1 MTNYIELIDEKL
13 NLYNQLIEKRKNYLS
28 KLKFKKQLI
37 KKAEENI
44 GDTVDKKI
52 KERYGEYK
60 GENYNGYILN
70 IRKYLEIF
78 ERSRIEKALKK
89 LQEEDYTKAYDKLI
103 NDIASKSKE
112 ELLNLRKELETDI
125 KKLAYEI
132 NEKNAVLMTMK
143 ISPNGE
149 ILNSDE
155 RVAAS
160 KRLNEIKEEQK
171 NLIPCLDRLEKAL
184 SLVSLENYQEIN
196 LNQKEKE
203 KYDEILNKITKK
215 DKVVNE
221 DVSTIEDE
229 SKDIENSNSK
239 LSAQAFELLT
249 TIAKDI
255 SASNIEEAN
264 SNLEKVKQILEKI
277 TDEKVKEN
285 LLFWVNKYTDK
296 IISTKMSMDTM
307 NSPIIFDAA
316 ATKESDY
323 ARENGFTI
331 CRVSQGANIS
341 DVAQAI
347 CGKRYICK
355 FNDFKIVGTK
365 YQNPE
370 EIVSAYD
377 EYNDEIKKMVNTAN
391 KILSF
396 GNYDAAK
403 TYIDSLPELKVK
415 KDLENKVAE
424 LLKKIEELVKKAE
437 IDQSSDSYN
446 NAMGKVNNMIPSEE
460 KKELLSRLEKVS
472 EIINSKR
479 QVMSS
484 TERASEPLNQSN
496 SEKAPEVVAS
506 DASELLDDD
515 IVDLFAT
522 IGFVKET
529 ETNQSS
535 DSYNDAMRRASEPLN
550 QSDSEKAPEV
560 VASDA
565 SELLDDDL
573 VDLFA
578 TREFVKETETN
589 QSSDSYNDAMR
600 RASEPLNQS
609 DSEKAPEA
617 VVSDDTSGVYKSG
630 GNLAASIYD
639 SIQQEIKDKNF
650 RVTDSNKVS
659 YVDYKKLFS
668 ALEKYYEQHK
678 ATDYVFINSE
688 GKKERCKI
696 KFANIKR
703 LKKLPAKSITY
714 VYDSNLKE
722 LKPVKSGNYIDEKEL
737 VLNFD
742 KLFQVKKNS
751 WIENLLNEKLAEN
764 EDENNTKGKK
774 NVK

>member
-13 NLYNQLIEKRKNYLS
+13 DLYNQLIEKRKNYLS
-28 KLKFKKQLI
+28 NLKFKKQLI
-37 KKAEENI
+37 KNAEKNI

-52 KERYGEYK
+52 REKYGEYK
-60 GENYNGYILN
+60 EGNYNGYILN
-70 IRKYLEIF
+70 IRKNLEIF
-78 ERSRIEKALKK
+78 EQNRIEKALKK
-89 LQEEDYTKAYDKLI
+89 LQEEDYTKVYDKLI
-103 NDIASKSKE
+103 IDIASKSKE
-112 ELLNLRKELETDI
+112 ELLNLKKELEDYG
-125 KKLAYEI
+125 KKLADEI
-132 NEKNAVLMTMK
+132 NEVNAILMNMNIDSDGK
-143 ISPNGE
+143 
-149 ILNSDE
+149 ILNRNE
-155 RVAAS
+155 RIAAS
-160 KRLNEIKEEQK
+160 KRSKEIKKEQK
-171 NLIPCLDRLEKAL
+171 YLITCLNKLAKAL

-196 LNQKEKE
+196 LNQKEQE

-229 SKDIENSNSK
+229 SKDIEDSNSK
-239 LSAQAFELLT
+239 LSVQAFELLT
-249 TIAKDI
+249 SIAKDI

-277 TDEKVKEN
+277 TDEKAKEN

-296 IISTKMSMDTM
+296 IISTEMSMDTM

-331 CRVSQGANIS
+331 CRVSPGANIS

-355 FNDFKIVGTK
+355 FNDFEIDGTK

-370 EIVSAYD
+370 EIVSV
-377 EYNDEIKKMVNTAN
+377 YNKITQMVNKAN
-391 KILSF
+391 EILSL
-396 GNYDAAK
+396 GNYAAAK
-403 TYIDSLPELKVK
+403 TYIDSLPEFNGK
-415 KDLENKVAE
+415 KDLKNKVAE
-424 LLKKIEELVKKAE
+424 LLVEIEELVKKAE
-437 IDQSSDSYN
+437 TDQSSDSYN

-460 KKELLSRLEKVS
+460 KKEFLSRLEKVS
-472 EIINSKR
+472 EIINSER

-496 SEKAPEVVAS
+496 SEKAPEAVVS
-506 DASELLDDD
+506 
-515 IVDLFAT
+515 
-522 IGFVKET
+522 
-529 ETNQSS
+529 N
-535 DSYNDAMRRASEPLN
+535 
-550 QSDSEKAPEV
+550 AP
-560 VASDA
+560 
-565 SELLDDDL
+565 
-573 VDLFA
+573 
-578 TREFVKETETN
+578 K
-589 QSSDSYNDAMR
+589 
-600 RASEPLNQS
+600 
-609 DSEKAPEA
+609 A
-617 VVSDDTSGVYKSG
+617 VVSDDISGVYKSG

-650 RVTDSNKVS
+650 RVTDSNEVS

-703 LKKLPAKSITY
+703 LKNLSAKSITY

-751 WIENLLNEKLAEN
+751 WIENLLNEKLAEI

>member
-60 GENYNGYILN
+60 GENYNGDILN
-70 IRKYLEIF
+70 IRKNLEIF

-112 ELLNLRKELETDI
+112 ELLNLRKELGDYG

-171 NLIPCLDRLEKAL
+171 NLIPCLNRLEKAL

-215 DKVVNE
+215 DKVVNGN
-221 DVSTIEDE
+221 VSTIEDE

-323 ARENGFTI
+323 ARENRFTI

-391 KILSF
+391 EILSF

-446 NAMGKVNNMIPSEE
+446 NAMRRVNSLAPSEE

-506 DASELLDDD
+506 DAPELLDDD

-522 IGFVKET
+522 IG
-529 ETNQSS
+529 
-535 DSYNDAMRRASEPLN
+535 L
-550 QSDSEKAPEV
+550 
-560 VASDA
+560 
-565 SELLDDDL
+565 
-573 VDLFA
+573 
-578 TREFVKETETN
+578 VKETETN

-774 NVK
+774 NC

>member
-28 KLKFKKQLI
+28 NLKFKKQLI
-37 KKAEENI
+37 KNAEKNI
-44 GDTVDKKI
+44 GDIVDKKI

-60 GENYNGYILN
+60 EENYNGYILN
-70 IRKYLEIF
+70 IRKNLEIF
-78 ERSRIEKALKK
+78 EQNKIEKALKK
-89 LQEEDYTKAYDKLI
+89 LQEEDYTKVYDKLI
-103 NDIASKSKE
+103 IDIASKSKE
-112 ELLNLRKELETDI
+112 ELLNLKKELEDYG
-125 KKLAYEI
+125 KKLADEI
-132 NEKNAVLMTMK
+132 NGVNVILMTMDIDSDGK
-143 ISPNGE
+143 
-149 ILNSDE
+149 ILNRNE
-155 RVAAS
+155 RIAAS
-160 KRLNEIKEEQK
+160 KRSKEIKKEQK
-171 NLIPCLDRLEKAL
+171 YLITCLNKLAKAL

-196 LNQKEKE
+196 LNQKEQE

-215 DKVVNE
+215 DKVVSE

-285 LLFWVNKYTDK
+285 LLFWVHKYTDK

-391 KILSF
+391 EILSF

-446 NAMGKVNNMIPSEE
+446 NAMRRVNSLAPSEE

-496 SEKAPEVVAS
+496 SEKAP

-522 IGFVKET
+522 IG
-529 ETNQSS
+529 
-535 DSYNDAMRRASEPLN
+535 
-550 QSDSEKAPEV
+550 
-560 VASDA
+560 
-565 SELLDDDL
+565 
-573 VDLFA
+573 
-578 TREFVKETETN
+578 FVKETETN

-703 LKKLPAKSITY
+703 LKKLSAKSITY

-751 WIENLLNEKLAEN
+751 WIENLLNEKLAEI

-774 NVK
+774 IVK

>member
-28 KLKFKKQLI
+28 NLKFKKQLI
-37 KKAEENI
+37 KNAEKNI
-44 GDTVDKKI
+44 GDIVDKKI

-60 GENYNGYILN
+60 EENYNGYILN
-70 IRKYLEIF
+70 IRKNLEIF
-78 ERSRIEKALKK
+78 EQNKIEKALKK
-89 LQEEDYTKAYDKLI
+89 LQEEDYTKVYDKLI
-103 NDIASKSKE
+103 IDIASKSKE
-112 ELLNLRKELETDI
+112 ELLNLKKELEDYG
-125 KKLAYEI
+125 KKLADEI
-132 NEKNAVLMTMK
+132 NGVNVILMTMDIDSDGK
-143 ISPNGE
+143 
-149 ILNSDE
+149 ILNRNE
-155 RVAAS
+155 RIAAS
-160 KRLNEIKEEQK
+160 KRSKEIKKEQK
-171 NLIPCLDRLEKAL
+171 YLITCLNKLAKAL

-196 LNQKEKE
+196 LNQKEQE

-215 DKVVNE
+215 DKVVSE

-285 LLFWVNKYTDK
+285 LLFWVHKYTDK

-391 KILSF
+391 EILSF

-446 NAMGKVNNMIPSEE
+446 NAMRRVNSLAPSEE

-496 SEKAPEVVAS
+496 SEKAP

-535 DSYNDAMRRASEPLN
+535 DSYNDAMRRASESLN
-550 QSDSEKAPEV
+550 QSNSEKAP
-560 VASDA
+560 DA
-565 SELLDDDL
+565 SELLDDDI

-578 TREFVKETETN
+578 TIGFVKETETN

-703 LKKLPAKSITY
+703 LKKLSAKSITY

-751 WIENLLNEKLAEN
+751 WIENLLNEKLAEI

-774 NVK
+774 IVK

>member
-28 KLKFKKQLI
+28 NLKFKKQLI
-37 KKAEENI
+37 KNAEKNI

-52 KERYGEYK
+52 REKYGEYK
-60 GENYNGYILN
+60 EGNYNGYILN
-70 IRKYLEIF
+70 IRKNLEIF
-78 ERSRIEKALKK
+78 EQNRIEKALKK
-89 LQEEDYTKAYDKLI
+89 LQEEDYTKVYDKLI
-103 NDIASKSKE
+103 IDIASKSKE
-112 ELLNLRKELETDI
+112 ELLNLKKELEDYG
-125 KKLAYEI
+125 KKLADEI
-132 NEKNAVLMTMK
+132 NEVNAILMNMNIDSDGK
-143 ISPNGE
+143 
-149 ILNSDE
+149 ILNRNE
-155 RVAAS
+155 RIVAS
-160 KRLNEIKEEQK
+160 KRSKEIKKEQK
-171 NLIPCLDRLEKAL
+171 YLITCLNKLAKAL

-196 LNQKEKE
+196 LNQKEQE

-229 SKDIENSNSK
+229 SKDIEDSNSK
-239 LSAQAFELLT
+239 LSVQAFELLT

-277 TDEKVKEN
+277 TDEKAKEN

-296 IISTKMSMDTM
+296 IISTEMSMDTM

-331 CRVSQGANIS
+331 CRVLPGANIS
-341 DVAQAI
+341 DVAKAI

-355 FNDFKIVGTK
+355 FNNFEIVGTK

-370 EIVSAYD
+370 EIVSAYE

-391 KILSF
+391 EILSF
-396 GNYDAAK
+396 ENYDAAK
-403 TYIDSLPELKVK
+403 TYIDSLPEFNGK

-460 KKELLSRLEKVS
+460 KKEFLSRLEKVS
-472 EIINSKR
+472 EIINSER

-506 DASELLDDD
+506 NASELLNY
-515 IVDLFAT
+515 DLFDLRVAKNY
-522 IGFVKET
+522 VEEA

-535 DSYNDAMRRASEPLN
+535 DSYNHAMRRVNSLAPSEEKKELLSRLERVSEIINSKKEVMSSTERASETLN
-550 QSDSEKAPEV
+550 QS
-560 VASDA
+560 
-565 SELLDDDL
+565 
-573 VDLFA
+573 
-578 TREFVKETETN
+578 N
-589 QSSDSYNDAMR
+589 
-600 RASEPLNQS
+600 
-609 DSEKAPEA
+609 SEKAPEA
-617 VVSDDTSGVYKSG
+617 VVSNAPKAVVSDDISGVYKSG

-650 RVTDSNKVS
+650 RVADSNKVS

-703 LKKLPAKSITY
+703 LKNLSAKSITY

-722 LKPVKSGNYIDEKEL
+722 LKPVKGGNYIDEKEL

-751 WIENLLNEKLAEN
+751 WIENLLNEKLAEI

-774 NVK
+774 IVK

>member
-13 NLYNQLIEKRKNYLS
+13 NLYNQLIEKRKNNLS
-28 KLKFKKQLI
+28 NLKFKKQLI
-37 KKAEENI
+37 KNAEKNI

-52 KERYGEYK
+52 RKKYGEYK
-60 GENYNGYILN
+60 EGNYNGYILN
-70 IRKYLEIF
+70 IRKNLEIF
-78 ERSRIEKALKK
+78 EQNRIEKALKK

-103 NDIASKSKE
+103 IDIASKSKE
-112 ELLNLRKELETDI
+112 ELLNLKKELEDYG
-125 KKLAYEI
+125 KKLADEI
-132 NEKNAVLMTMK
+132 NEVNAILMNMNIDSDGK
-143 ISPNGE
+143 
-149 ILNSDE
+149 ILNRNE
-155 RVAAS
+155 RIVAS
-160 KRLNEIKEEQK
+160 KRSKEIKKEQK
-171 NLIPCLDRLEKAL
+171 YLITCLNKLAKAL

-196 LNQKEKE
+196 LNQKEQE

-229 SKDIENSNSK
+229 SKDIEDSNSK
-239 LSAQAFELLT
+239 LSVQAFELLT

-277 TDEKVKEN
+277 TDEKAKEN

-296 IISTKMSMDTM
+296 IISTEMSMDTM

-331 CRVSQGANIS
+331 CRVLPGANIS
-341 DVAQAI
+341 DVAKAI

-355 FNDFKIVGTK
+355 FNNFEIVGTK

-370 EIVSAYD
+370 EIVSVYE

-391 KILSF
+391 EILSF
-396 GNYDAAK
+396 ENYDAAK
-403 TYIDSLPELKVK
+403 TYIDSLPEFNGK

-460 KKELLSRLEKVS
+460 KKEFLSRLEKVS
-472 EIINSKR
+472 EIINSEKE
-479 QVMSS
+479 VMSS

-496 SEKAPEVVAS
+496 SEKAPEVVVS
-506 DASELLDDD
+506 
-515 IVDLFAT
+515 
-522 IGFVKET
+522 
-529 ETNQSS
+529 N
-535 DSYNDAMRRASEPLN
+535 
-550 QSDSEKAPEV
+550 AP
-560 VASDA
+560 
-565 SELLDDDL
+565 
-573 VDLFA
+573 
-578 TREFVKETETN
+578 K
-589 QSSDSYNDAMR
+589 
-600 RASEPLNQS
+600 
-609 DSEKAPEA
+609 A
-617 VVSDDTSGVYKSG
+617 VVSDDISGVYKSG

-650 RVTDSNKVS
+650 RVADSNKVS

-703 LKKLPAKSITY
+703 LKNLSAKSITY

-722 LKPVKSGNYIDEKEL
+722 LKPVKGGNYIDEKEL

-751 WIENLLNEKLAEN
+751 WIENLLNGKLAEN

-774 NVK
+774 IVK

>member
-28 KLKFKKQLI
+28 NLKFKKQLI
-37 KKAEENI
+37 KNAEKNI
-44 GDTVDKKI
+44 GDIVDKKI

-60 GENYNGYILN
+60 EENYNGYILN
-70 IRKYLEIF
+70 IRKNLEIF
-78 ERSRIEKALKK
+78 EQNKIEKALKK
-89 LQEEDYTKAYDKLI
+89 LQEEDYTKVYDKLI
-103 NDIASKSKE
+103 IDIASKSKE
-112 ELLNLRKELETDI
+112 ELLNLKKELEDYG
-125 KKLAYEI
+125 KKLADEI
-132 NEKNAVLMTMK
+132 NEVNVILMTMDIDSDGK
-143 ISPNGE
+143 
-149 ILNSDE
+149 ILNRNE
-155 RVAAS
+155 RIAAS
-160 KRLNEIKEEQK
+160 KRSKEIKKEQK
-171 NLIPCLDRLEKAL
+171 YLITCLNKLAKAL

-196 LNQKEKE
+196 LNQKEQE

-215 DKVVNE
+215 DKVVSE
-221 DVSTIEDE
+221 DASTIEDE

-285 LLFWVNKYTDK
+285 LLFWVHKYTDK

-331 CRVSQGANIS
+331 CRVLQGANIS

-347 CGKRYICK
+347 CGKRYICN

-391 KILSF
+391 EILSF

-446 NAMGKVNNMIPSEE
+446 NAMRRVNSLAPSEE

-496 SEKAPEVVAS
+496 SEKAP

-515 IVDLFAT
+515 PFDLFAT
-522 IGFVKET
+522 IG
-529 ETNQSS
+529 
-535 DSYNDAMRRASEPLN
+535 
-550 QSDSEKAPEV
+550 
-560 VASDA
+560 
-565 SELLDDDL
+565 
-573 VDLFA
+573 
-578 TREFVKETETN
+578 FVKETETN

-703 LKKLPAKSITY
+703 LKKLSAKSITY

-751 WIENLLNEKLAEN
+751 WIENLLNEKLAEI

-774 NVK
+774 IVK

>member
-60 GENYNGYILN
+60 GENYNGDILN
-70 IRKYLEIF
+70 IRKNLEIF

-171 NLIPCLDRLEKAL
+171 NLIPCLNRLEKAL

-215 DKVVNE
+215 DKVVNGN
-221 DVSTIEDE
+221 VSTIEDE

-285 LLFWVNKYTDK
+285 LLFWVKKYTDK
-296 IISTKMSMDTM
+296 IISTEMSMDTM
-307 NSPIIFDAA
+307 NSPIIFAAA

-446 NAMGKVNNMIPSEE
+446 NAMRRVNSLAPSEE

-484 TERASEPLNQSN
+484 TE
-496 SEKAPEVVAS
+496 
-506 DASELLDDD
+506 
-515 IVDLFAT
+515 
-522 IGFVKET
+522 
-529 ETNQSS
+529 
-535 DSYNDAMRRASEPLN
+535 
-550 QSDSEKAPEV
+550 
-560 VASDA
+560 
-565 SELLDDDL
+565 
-573 VDLFA
+573 
-578 TREFVKETETN
+578 
-589 QSSDSYNDAMR
+589 

-774 NVK
+774 NC

>member
-28 KLKFKKQLI
+28 NLEFKKQLI

-70 IRKYLEIF
+70 ISKTLEIF

-112 ELLNLRKELETDI
+112 ELLNLRKELADYG
-125 KKLAYEI
+125 KKLADEI
-132 NEKNAVLMTMK
+132 NEVNVILMTMDIDSDGK
-143 ISPNGE
+143 
-149 ILNSDE
+149 ILNRNE
-155 RVAAS
+155 RNAAS
-160 KRLNEIKEEQK
+160 KRSKEIKKEQK
-171 NLIPCLDRLEKAL
+171 YLITCLNKLAKAL

-215 DKVVNE
+215 DKVVNGN
-221 DVSTIEDE
+221 VSTIENE

-285 LLFWVNKYTDK
+285 LLFWVKKYTDK
-296 IISTKMSMDTM
+296 IISTEMSMDTM

-323 ARENGFTI
+323 ARENRFTI

-347 CGKRYICK
+347 CGKRYICN

-391 KILSF
+391 EILSF

-446 NAMGKVNNMIPSEE
+446 NAMRRVNSLAPSEE

-506 DASELLDDD
+506 DAPELLDDD

-522 IGFVKET
+522 IG
-529 ETNQSS
+529 
-535 DSYNDAMRRASEPLN
+535 L
-550 QSDSEKAPEV
+550 
-560 VASDA
+560 
-565 SELLDDDL
+565 
-573 VDLFA
+573 
-578 TREFVKETETN
+578 VKETETN

-774 NVK
+774 NC

>member
-28 KLKFKKQLI
+28 NLKFKKQLI
-37 KKAEENI
+37 KNAEKNI

-52 KERYGEYK
+52 REKYGEYK
-60 GENYNGYILN
+60 EGNYNGYILN
-70 IRKYLEIF
+70 IRKNLEIF
-78 ERSRIEKALKK
+78 EQNRIEKALKK
-89 LQEEDYTKAYDKLI
+89 LQEEDYTKVYDKLI
-103 NDIASKSKE
+103 IDIASKSKE
-112 ELLNLRKELETDI
+112 ELLNLKKELEDYG
-125 KKLAYEI
+125 KKLADEI
-132 NEKNAVLMTMK
+132 NEVNAILMNMNIDSDGK
-143 ISPNGE
+143 
-149 ILNSDE
+149 ILNRNE
-155 RVAAS
+155 RIVAS
-160 KRLNEIKEEQK
+160 KRSKEIKKEQK
-171 NLIPCLDRLEKAL
+171 YLITCLNKLAKAL

-196 LNQKEKE
+196 LNQKEQE

-229 SKDIENSNSK
+229 SKDIEDSNSK
-239 LSAQAFELLT
+239 LSVQAFELLT

-277 TDEKVKEN
+277 TDEKAKEN

-296 IISTKMSMDTM
+296 IISTEMSMDTM

-331 CRVSQGANIS
+331 CRVLPGANIS
-341 DVAQAI
+341 DVAKAI

-355 FNDFKIVGTK
+355 FNNFEIVGTK

-370 EIVSAYD
+370 EIVSAYE

-391 KILSF
+391 EILSF
-396 GNYDAAK
+396 ENYDATK
-403 TYIDSLPELKVK
+403 TYIDSLPEFNGK

-460 KKELLSRLEKVS
+460 KKEFLSRLEKVS
-472 EIINSKR
+472 EIINSER

-506 DASELLDDD
+506 NASELLNY
-515 IVDLFAT
+515 DLFDLRVAKNY
-522 IGFVKET
+522 VEEA

-535 DSYNDAMRRASEPLN
+535 DSYNHAMRRVNSLAPSEEKKELLSRLERVSEIINSKKEVMSSTERASETLN
-550 QSDSEKAPEV
+550 QS
-560 VASDA
+560 
-565 SELLDDDL
+565 
-573 VDLFA
+573 
-578 TREFVKETETN
+578 N
-589 QSSDSYNDAMR
+589 
-600 RASEPLNQS
+600 
-609 DSEKAPEA
+609 SEKAPEA
-617 VVSDDTSGVYKSG
+617 VVSNAPKAVVSDDISGVYKSG

-650 RVTDSNKVS
+650 RVADSNKVS

-703 LKKLPAKSITY
+703 LKNLSAKSITY

-722 LKPVKSGNYIDEKEL
+722 LKPVKGGNYIDEKEL

-751 WIENLLNEKLAEN
+751 WIENLLNEKLAEI

-774 NVK
+774 IVK